1 VFKRAE
7 FEFGVDMRANA
18 GFGFPQ
24 MAFMSTAPL
33 TGPYYSALRQAMTSQ
48 VSDTGRRLNIKPNII
63 VVGPSNRAAAKELF
77 QTIIAAATT
86 NIYLNDVE
94 IVETAYLP

>member
-1 VFKRAE
+1 
-7 FEFGVDMRANA
+7 
-18 GFGFPQ
+18 
-24 MAFMSTAPL
+24 
-33 TGPYYSALRQAMTSQ
+33 MTSQ

-63 VVGPSNRAAAKELF
+63 VVGTSNRAAAKLLF
-77 QTIIAAATT
+77 QTIITASTT